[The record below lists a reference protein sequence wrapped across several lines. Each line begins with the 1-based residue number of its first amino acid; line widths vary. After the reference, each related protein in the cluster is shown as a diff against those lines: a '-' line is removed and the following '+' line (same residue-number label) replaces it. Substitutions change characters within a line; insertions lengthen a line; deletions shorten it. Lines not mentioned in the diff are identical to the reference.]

1 MHATKRKKCRL
12 THPGAKNQSIQESTK
27 RLRRWTMFY
36 QQKVFAIIASLLI
49 MGLVVELVRRRKLRE
64 EYSWLWLLTGAAIIA
79 LVVWYDL
86 LVSLTSLIGA
96 IAPTTTLF
104 IFGLLFLVLISL
116 HYSIQISKLSHQV
129 KEMAQQ
135 LALLKG
141 EIEEQK
147 PS

>member
-1 MHATKRKKCRL
+1 M
-12 THPGAKNQSIQESTK
+12 P
-27 RLRRWTMFY
+27 F
-36 QQKVFAIIASLLI
+36 QQKIFAVIASVLI
-49 MGLVVELVRRRKLRE
+49 MLLVVELVRRRKLRE
-64 EYSWLWLLTGAAIIA
+64 EYSWLWMVTGGIIIL

-86 LVSLTSLIGA
+86 LVSITHLIGA

-104 IFGLLFLVLISL
+104 IFGLLFLMLISL

-141 EIEEQK
+141 RVDGQVD
-147 PS
+147 P